1 MINKKNEIGKKIK
14 YCREANDLSQ
24 SQLSQKLGVSQRN
37 ISYYENGERI
47 PPADILLKLADIF
60 KVSIDYI
67 LGNDNHIGKQSM
79 HCNDICNRIYD
90 IASHSEKSI
99 EDLKP
104 LLKTEI
110 LSGYCANLDLFLSDI
125 YVIADFFGVSD
136 EYIMGGLDA
145 EEQTYR
151 KILDYPEI
159 HKFVNTF
166 SSLNEDNRDII
177 IGEMKKLLKT
187 QKYEDLTNE
196 LRAAK

>member
-67 LGNDNHIGKQSM
+67 LGNDNHVGKQSM

-90 IASHSEKSI
+90 IASHSKKRI

-110 LSGYCANLDLFLSDI
+110 LSGHCTNLDLFLSDI

-136 EYIMGGLDA
+136 EYIMGGLET
-145 EEQTYR
+145 EEQTYG
-151 KILDYPEI
+151 KLLDYPEI
-159 HKFVNTF
+159 HKFLSTF
-166 SSLNEDNRDII
+166 SALNEDNRDII
-177 IGEMKKLLKT
+177 IGEMKKLLKA
-187 QKYEDLTNE
+187 QKYEDLTSE
-196 LRAAK
+196 LRKAK

>member
-1 MINKKNEIGKKIK
+1 MIDKKNEIGKKIK
-14 YCREANDLSQ
+14 YCREANQLSQ

-67 LGNDNHIGKQSM
+67 LGNDNAIEKQIMYCS
-79 HCNDICNRIYD
+79 DITSRISD
-90 IASHSEKSI
+90 IAFHSSKSI
-99 EDLKP
+99 TDLKP

-110 LSGYCANLDLFLSDI
+110 LSGYCTNLDLFLSDV

-136 EYIMGGLDA
+136 EYIMGGLKF
-145 EEQTYR
+145 EQQNYG
-151 KILDYPEI
+151 KLLEDPELC
-159 HKFVNTF
+159 KFVSTF
-166 SSLNEDNRDII
+166 IALNDDNKDII

-187 QKYEDLTNE
+187 QKYEDSTRE
-196 LRAAK
+196 LQMAK